1 MQLLEMNEFNIY
13 TTLGW
18 DIFTNRGSNI
28 NSNYHNKISIVELRK
43 WRRYWINWINLHT
56 DSRQFRDRVT

>member
-1 MQLLEMNEFNIY
+1 MQLFEMNEFNIY
-13 TTLGW
+13 TTPGW

-43 WRRYWINWINLHT
+43 
-56 DSRQFRDRVT
+56 

>member
-18 DIFTNRGSNI
+18 DIFTNRDSNI

-43 WRRYWINWINLHT
+43 
-56 DSRQFRDRVT
+56 